1 MKIKVSYYCLDS
13 NGMLEG
19 LQKYEQVEI
28 NPDLAGGVR
37 KLVEEALS
45 KKLYIS
51 KNKLKVISM
60 T

>member
-19 LQKYEQVEI
+19 IQKYDQVEI

-45 KKLYIS
+45 KKLHIS
-51 KNKLKVISM
+51 KYKLKVISM